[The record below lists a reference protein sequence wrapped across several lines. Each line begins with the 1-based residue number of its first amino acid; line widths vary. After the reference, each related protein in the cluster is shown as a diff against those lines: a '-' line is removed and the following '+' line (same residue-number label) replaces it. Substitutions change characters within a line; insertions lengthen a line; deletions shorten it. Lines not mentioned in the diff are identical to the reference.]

1 MNQETLEDLEY
12 PAILSLLA
20 GGTTTPQGTARA
32 LATTPWIEPERIQ
45 AEQTLTLEAADYLE
59 LRGALPFGTLIDLDP
74 TLNSLGLAGQDLEA
88 AEVTQVL
95 DLMRAGRDTKGTLLR
110 DRERFPRLWDAA
122 RDLPDLG
129 NLIRFLDGK
138 IGPRGEML
146 DHASDDLAS
155 IRRDLRR
162 AGARLDGLLEEISR
176 RPEVAKALQDDYV
189 ALRSDRHV
197 LPIRVEARPALPG
210 IVHALSGTGAT
221 VFIEPMET
229 VEINNEVVTLRE
241 AESAEVRRLLREYS
255 DLIRGRLAE
264 VRAVAAGVG
273 RLDLILARARL
284 GRAMRAVPAR
294 RDEAGGV
301 RLVGARHPLVE
312 ASLREGGGAIVPLDI
327 DLDPAVPVLVISGPN
342 TGGKTVALKT
352 LGLLALM
359 HQSGLLVP
367 AREAG
372 LPIFGSIWLDIGDR
386 QSIRD
391 HLSTFS
397 ARMRTIATI
406 AASLAL
412 PALVLLDEI
421 GTGTD
426 PGEGTVLGI
435 AIVDYFRRRGARVVA
450 STHLEALKAH
460 AAITPGCANAAMQFD
475 DRSGLPTYRLA
486 QGVPGRSSA
495 LEIAERLG
503 LPREVIDDARAR
515 RGSEAR
521 LLDEYRERLERLSR
535 DAEER
540 LLEATRRA
548 DALEAARAAFDAGAR
563 TREEEAR
570 RTATAAVEAAV
581 TAVRAEGAR
590 YLAALEDRALAI
602 RLQRD
607 EDRLAEGLKAEA
619 RRRLR
624 QAAPA
629 GAPAA
634 TPTIIAG
641 VRVRVRGLR
650 TPATVEQVQGDRVT
664 LVVEG
669 KRLQVRAADCEP
681 IEAAATAAPRL
692 PQGVTLT
699 RAESAALVDLDV
711 RGLGVDEAMERV
723 EKFID
728 DATLEGR
735 ERVRLVHGVGTGR
748 LRQAIRERLER
759 HPLVG
764 SVAPAEPRDGGEG
777 ATWVILRDGG

>member
-32 LATTPWIEPERIQ
+32 LATTPWTEPDQIL
-45 AEQTLTLEAADYLE
+45 AEQALTLEAADYLE
-59 LRGALPFGTLIDLDP
+59 LRGALPFGTLVDLDP
-74 TLNSLGLAGQDLEA
+74 ILDSLGLAGQDLEA
-88 AEVTQVL
+88 AEVTQVI

-138 IGPRGEML
+138 IGPRGEIL
-146 DHASDDLAS
+146 DHASDDLTS
-155 IRRDLRR
+155 IRRELRR
-162 AGARLDGLLEEISR
+162 AGARLDGLLAEISR

-264 VRAVAAGVG
+264 VRAVSAGVG

-284 GRAMRAVPAR
+284 GRAMQAVPAR
-294 RDEAGGV
+294 CDEAGGV
-301 RLVGARHPLVE
+301 RFVGARHPLVE
-312 ASLREGGGAIVPLDI
+312 ASLREGGGALVPLDI

-359 HQSGLLVP
+359 HQSGLLLP
-367 AREAG
+367 AREAA
-372 LPIFGSIWLDIGDR
+372 LPVFASIWLDIGDR

-406 AASLAL
+406 AAALAL

-426 PGEGTVLGI
+426 PGEGTALGI
-435 AIVDYFRRRGARVVA
+435 AIVDYFRRRGARVLA

-460 AAITPGCANAAMQFD
+460 AAVTPGCANAAMQFD

-503 LPREVIDDARAR
+503 LPREVIDEARAR
-515 RGSEAR
+515 RGGEAG

-535 DAEER
+535 EAADR
-540 LLEATRRA
+540 LDEATRRA
-548 DALEAARAAFDAGAR
+548 GELEAAQAAFDAAAR
-563 TREEEAR
+563 SREAEAR
-570 RTATAAVEAAV
+570 RTAAAAVEAAV

-624 QAAPA
+624 EAAPA
-629 GAPAA
+629 GVPAA
-634 TPTIIAG
+634 VPTAVAG
-641 VRVRVRGLR
+641 ARVRVRGLR
-650 TPATVEQVQGDRVT
+650 MPATIEQVQGDRVT
-664 LVVEG
+664 LIVEG
-669 KRLQVRAADCEP
+669 KRLQVRSADCEP
-681 IEAAATAAPRL
+681 IEAAAAAATRL

-699 RAESAALVDLDV
+699 RAESTARVDLDV
-711 RGLGVDEAMERV
+711 RGLGVDEAIERV

-735 ERVRLVHGVGTGR
+735 DRVRLVHGVGTGR
-748 LRQAIRERLER
+748 LRQAIRERLEG

-764 SVAPAEPRDGGEG
+764 GVAPAEPRDGGEG
-777 ATWVILRDGG
+777 ATWVILRDGS

>member
-1 MNQETLEDLEY
+1 MNRETLDDLEY
-12 PAILSLLA
+12 PAILALLA
-20 GGTTTPQGTARA
+20 GGTTTPQGASQA
-32 LATTPWIEPERIQ
+32 LATTPWTEAARIDAER
-45 AEQTLTLEAADYLE
+45 TLTLEAADYLD
-59 LRGALPFGTLIDLDP
+59 LRGALPFGTLVDLDP
-74 TLNSLGLAGQDLEA
+74 VMDALGLGGQDLDA
-88 AEVTQVL
+88 LQVTQVV
-95 DLMRAGRDTKGTLLR
+95 DLMRAGRDVKATLLR

-138 IGPRGEML
+138 IGPRGEVL

-162 AGARLDGLLEEISR
+162 AGARLDGLLSEISV
-176 RPEVAKALQDDYV
+176 RPEVAKILQDDFV

-197 LPIRVEARPALPG
+197 LPIRVEARGALPG

-221 VFIEPMET
+221 VFIEPLET
-229 VEINNEVVTLRE
+229 VEINNEIVTLRE
-241 AESAEVRRLLREYS
+241 SEAAEVRRLLREYS

-264 VRAVAAGVG
+264 VRAVAHHVG
-273 RLDLILARARL
+273 RLDLIVARARL
-284 GRAMRAVPAR
+284 GRAMQAVPAL

-312 ASLREGGGAIVPLDI
+312 ASLRGGGGAIVPLDLE
-327 DLDPAVPVLVISGPN
+327 LDPAVPVLVVSGPN
-342 TGGKTVALKT
+342 AGGKTVALKT

-359 HQSGLLVP
+359 HQSGLLLP
-367 AREAG
+367 ARDAA
-372 LPIFGSIWLDIGDR
+372 LPAFGSIWLDIGDR

-397 ARMRTIATI
+397 ARMRTIAGI
-406 AASLAL
+406 ASELAL

-426 PGEGTVLGI
+426 PGEGTALGI

-460 AAITPGCANAAMQFD
+460 AATTPGCANAAMQFD
-475 DRSGLPTYRLA
+475 ERSGLPTYRLA
-486 QGVPGRSSA
+486 HGVPGRSSA

-503 LPREVIDDARAR
+503 LPAEVIAEARAR
-515 RGSEAR
+515 RGGEAR
-521 LLDEYRERLERLSR
+521 LLEEYREKLEHLAAE
-535 DAEER
+535 AEER
-540 LLEATRRA
+540 LRDARREAHS
-548 DALEAARAAFDAGAR
+548 LQAARAAFETAAR
-563 TREEEAR
+563 AREEEAR
-570 RTATAAVEAAV
+570 RTANSALEAAV
-581 TAVRAEGAR
+581 VAVRAEGAR
-590 YLAALEDRALAI
+590 YLAALEDRSLAI
-602 RLQRD
+602 RLQRE
-607 EDRLAEGLKAEA
+607 EDRLAESLKLEA
-619 RRRLR
+619 RRRIR
-624 QAAPA
+624 EAAPDT
-629 GAPAA
+629 APAA
-634 TPTIIAG
+634 APVLAAG
-641 VRVRVRGLR
+641 ARVRVRGLR
-650 TPATVEQVQGDRVT
+650 SPATVQQVQGDRVT
-664 LVVEG
+664 LLAEG

-681 IEAAATAAPRL
+681 AGALPDPGPRL

-699 RAESAALVDLDV
+699 RAEGTSTYDLDV
-711 RGLGVDEAMERV
+711 RGLPVEEAIERV

-764 SVAPAEPRDGGEG
+764 SLAPAEPREGGEG
-777 ATWVILRDGG
+777 ATWVILRDGA